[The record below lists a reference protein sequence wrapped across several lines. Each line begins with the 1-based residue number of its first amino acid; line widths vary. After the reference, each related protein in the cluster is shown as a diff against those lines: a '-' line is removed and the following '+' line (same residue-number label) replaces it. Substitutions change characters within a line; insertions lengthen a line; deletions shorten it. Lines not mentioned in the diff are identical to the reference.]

1 MGFLCGRCLL
11 SCEGWMMEASEPTFQ
26 KIKGMIP
33 YVLFIELQRRGLFLN
48 AWDDWLTEAIRIK
61 LREDDA

>member
-1 MGFLCGRCLL
+1 
-11 SCEGWMMEASEPTFQ
+11 MMEASEPTFQ